1 MENKGIMP
9 QGNINKAALQADC
22 SNVAPINPNLQR
34 LLDISEKLRLSKA
47 QPITFEKPL
56 IYFGENGVIFPNS
69 INVVQ
74 GQNGSHKSRF
84 AQLLSSLFL
93 ANKHKIIGGFNQQ
106 STNQY
111 TLAYV
116 DTERNMTGQ
125 FPYALQMIQKQA
137 EIPIEQDL
145 ENFVYTSFI
154 TTPREERI
162 STLKAYILHLRI
174 AFNNKPLFV
183 VLDIATDFIND
194 FNNSQQSME
203 FSDFLNEMINTN
215 NMTFLCIIHENPNS
229 FGKARGHLGTEL
241 INKASTVFQ
250 ISLEKT
256 DNDTPSDIISVKYLK
271 NRSTKRL
278 SNIFFRC
285 NEETQLLELASEN
298 DIKAIPKKVIRK
310 ADENEICTFLSE
322 NIWKDE
328 MSKNDLL
335 SLLQTKFQVSN
346 DTLMDRLKVI
356 EEKRNLI
363 IVNDEQTYLL
373 RNTMIKNA
381 KYFILCLSENSEKL

>member
-1 MENKGIMP
+1 MENKSILP
-9 QGNINKAALQADC
+9 QGTITSAALRADC
-22 SNVAPINPNLQR
+22 SNVAPINANLQR
-34 LLDISEKLRLSKA
+34 LLDISEKLRSSKS
-47 QPITFEKPL
+47 QTIVFEKPL
-56 IYFGENGVIFPNS
+56 IYFGDNGVIFPNS

-93 ANKHKIIGGFNQQ
+93 SKSGNEIGGFCQKSNEK
-106 STNQY
+106 Y

-137 EIPIEQDL
+137 GIPIEKDL

-162 STLKAYILHLRI
+162 NTLKAYILYLR
-174 AFNNKPLFV
+174 ATYNAPLFV

-250 ISLEKT
+250 IYLEKT
-256 DNDTPSDIISVKYLK
+256 DNDTPSDIINVKYLK

-278 SNIFFRC
+278 PSIYFRC
-285 NEETQLLELASEN
+285 NEETQLLELADEN
-298 DIKAIPKKVIRK
+298 DVKAKSKKTTRK
-310 ADENEICTFLSE
+310 ADESE
-322 NIWKDE
+322 VISYLEQLTWQSAF
-328 MSKNDLL
+328 SKNDLCNHL
-335 SLLQTKFQVSN
+335 KAQFNVS
-346 DTLMDRLKVI
+346 DETLINRLKVI
-356 EEKRNLI
+356 EQEKY
-363 IVNDEQTYLL
+363 T
-373 RNTMIKNA
+373 
-381 KYFILCLSENSEKL
+381 ILNENSETCHLFSFTKGKEKYFEIRLSESIA